1 MPIPCAILMCHA
13 PIVVP
18 EVAGNRARQCSET
31 TRAMADLATRVC
43 AHRPDVLTIIS
54 PHAARH
60 ATRWGICAQT
70 PLQGNFGRF
79 GAAQIGVTLPGA
91 PDAALRLAPLARE
104 LKLTTRELAG
114 DELDHGSLVP
124 LYFLAKAG
132 FRGPVLLLAPPE
144 PGTRTEERMG
154 AAIARAAEE
163 AGERWVVLASGDMSH
178 RLIPGAPDGYHPLAK
193 EFDRTFKARI
203 DAGDLR
209 GACAIDRDL
218 RTLAAE
224 DVVEACTVA
233 AAAVGYRSHGHHT
246 YSYEGPFGVG
256 YLGALLF
263 EEAAPEHGE
272 LAGPGK
278 RPWAAMLRI
287 ARDAIATKIVH
298 DAYRVPVLPKPWNTV
313 QGVFVTLR
321 DRAGALR
328 GCVGHVEPRFA
339 TLSEEI
345 AACAAA
351 AATQD
356 TRFPRVTP
364 KELPSLRIEV
374 SLLSKAEPVT
384 DISTLDPKR
393 YGIVVSSGRARGV
406 LLPDAD
412 GVDTVEEQLRV
423 AAAKGQLPTSRT
435 WVIHRFDVEKSED
448 GPEAQPILTTM
459 SRGHA

>member
-1 MPIPCAILMCHA
+1 MCHA

-31 TRAMADLATRVC
+31 TRAMADLAARVV
-43 AHRPDVLTIIS
+43 AHAPDVLVVVS
-54 PHAARH
+54 PRAARH
-60 ATRWGICAQT
+60 TTRWGICSQT

-79 GAAQIGVTLPGA
+79 GAAQLGVTLPGA
-91 PDAALRLAPLARE
+91 PDAAARLAPLARE
-104 LKLTTRELAG
+104 LRLTTRELVG
-114 DELDHGSLVP
+114 DELDDGSLVP
-124 LYFLAKAG
+124 LYFLSKAG
-132 FRGPVLLLAPPE
+132 FRGPTLLLAPPE
-144 PGTRTEERMG
+144 SGNRTEERMG
-154 AAIARAAEE
+154 TAIARAADE

-178 RLIPGAPDGYHPLAK
+178 RLIPGAPNGFHPLAK

-233 AAAVGYRSHGHHT
+233 AAAVGYRSQGHHT

-256 YLGALLF
+256 YLEALLF
-263 EEAAPEHGE
+263 EEAAPEHGA
-272 LAGPGK
+272 LAGPGQ
-278 RPWAAMLRI
+278 RPWAMMLQV
-287 ARDAIATKIVH
+287 ARDAIAAKIVH

-321 DRAGALR
+321 SRDGALR
-328 GCVGHVEPRFA
+328 GSVGHVEPRFA
-339 TLSEEI
+339 TLAEEI

-356 TRFPRVTP
+356 TRFPRVAP
-364 KELPSLRIEV
+364 NELSSLRIEV
-374 SLLSKAEPVT
+374 SLLSKLEPVT
-384 DISTLDPKR
+384 DITTLDPQR

-406 LLPDAD
+406 LLPGVE
-412 GVDTVEEQLRV
+412 GVDTVEEQLRL

-435 WVIHRFDVEKSED
+435 WVIHRFDVEKSESGPD
-448 GPEAQPILTTM
+448 GPILTTL
-459 SRGHA
+459 RQGHA